1 MTLLEMR
8 IAWIVLPYLL
18 LILSLSIPLVSVGCV
33 CAHNFKMCALLF
45 IKYFTDLCIYSLSF
59 KANYTFS
66 LGIFLSCA
74 LSVTV
79 LTLWVAVILLKSFTI
94 YYMS

>member
-1 MTLLEMR
+1 MYQFTIGLKNSTLSKINAKNYNMTLLEMR

-45 IKYFTDLCIYSLSF
+45 IKYFTDLCI
-59 KANYTFS
+59 
-66 LGIFLSCA
+66 
-74 LSVTV
+74 
-79 LTLWVAVILLKSFTI
+79 
-94 YYMS
+94 